1 MKKLLTLILS
11 LCFVLPIMVSCGG
24 KKDVSSVTPS
34 FEAAST
40 EEVSSET
47 SSKVSSKKEDD
58 KKESSSKKTSSVKD
72 ESEETSSRKGALRPG
87 EEEEVSSE
95 TESGSIKV
103 YKNNNTPQ
111 IMAYHL
117 YMQDCDAL
125 GTTEEA
131 RIEEFTDMVSQK
143 YFNAYFV
150 QLNKYALKSAEII
163 AKSGATIWL
172 MPEKYNSSNTKIENY
187 IENVKYYIDLLTKY
201 GYGEIINGFH
211 WDEPIWQG
219 QTNADYLAMTKALY
233 QNFGLRNY
241 PVFATGEFS
250 ALEGNDIGVTADEMR
265 KSETASLI
273 YTSDI
278 GFDSYWVD
286 VRDGV
291 DYTHNLAEWQ
301 SKISPNIVD
310 GKSYYTEYKEALKRH
325 AGHPINFWYYPCAYS
340 NADEDYALA
349 HLEFMS
355 QDVLKEEY
363 IGGVVIYTYYPYNE
377 WPCFRWRTDI
387 KDSHGNYKYSNG
399 LQEIWPKYCEALR
412 KIRKQFDSLS
422 VKLVKLDV

>member
-1 MKKLLTLILS
+1 MKKLLALILS

-24 KKDVSSVTPS
+24 EKDVSSVNPS
-34 FEAAST
+34 SETASA

-58 KKESSSKKTSSVKD
+58 KKESSSKKTSSVKI
-72 ESEETSSRKGALRPG
+72 ESEESSSRKNAVRPG
-87 EEEEVSSE
+87 DEEESSSE
-95 TESGSIKV
+95 TESGSIKI
-103 YKNNNTPQ
+103 YKNNTTPQ

-117 YMQDCDAL
+117 TMGNCDAL
-125 GTTEEA
+125 GDTEDA
-131 RIEEFTDMVSQK
+131 MIEEFTDMVNQK

-150 QLNKYALKSAEII
+150 GLNQYALKSAEII

-172 MPEKYNSSNTKIENY
+172 CPGKYNSKSQKIESY
-187 IENVKYYIDLLTKY
+187 IENVKYYVDLLTKH
-201 GYGEIINGFH
+201 GYGELINGFH
-211 WDEPIWQG
+211 WDEPIWSG

-278 GFDSYWVD
+278 GYDSYWVD

-291 DYTHNLAEWQ
+291 DYSHKLPEWQ

-340 NADEDYALA
+340 NADEDFALG
-349 HLEFMS
+349 HLEFMA

-363 IGGVVIYTYYPYNE
+363 AGGVVIYTYYPYSDK
-377 WPCFRWRTDI
+377 PCFRWRTDI
-387 KDSHGNYKYSNG
+387 KDSHGGYKYSYDII
-399 LQEIWPKYCEALR
+399 ETWPRYCDALR
-412 KIRKQFDSLS
+412 RIRKQFDTVSA
-422 VKLVKLDV
+422 KLVKLDV